1 MRYSKAMRHLLR
13 PNRRTRLRLT
23 LLVVLSLLFQ
33 QMAFAAYV
41 CGAADMPAGDK
52 AMRAHCDGMPM
63 AQQKQAPALCAQHCA
78 QQTASTQ
85 DARAPSVPPL
95 LMPAL
100 LPTSFRIAAL
110 PSAHAPHVHSAAWRT
125 SGIPPALRFRVLLI

>member
-1 MRYSKAMRHLLR
+1 MMRSLR

-23 LLVVLSLLFQ
+23 LLAVFALLFQ
-33 QMAFAAYV
+33 QVALASYV
-41 CGAADMPAGDK
+41 CASADVPAANA
-52 AMRAHCDGMPM
+52 AMHLHCDGMPM

-78 QQTASTQ
+78 RQASATQ
-85 DARAPSVPPL
+85 DARLPNVPPL

-100 LPTSFRIAAL
+100 LPAPPTVVASPVA
-110 PSAHAPHVHSAAWRT
+110 SAPHVRSAAWRT